1 MGGPWNWDKLAA
13 ENWCPVINV
22 HNGRLYTYRN
32 NINSLCLLGDA
43 CQFARQACRSQ
54 TASWCS
60 SGPGKVPWPTAWEPW
75 VTEWVRLYHV
85 NVITRN
91 HQRSNNYAEAS
102 IRIMKDTLLN
112 RTKAF
117 NVVALVE
124 YCNVIWEQW
133 SWFWRQ
139 RRSFCHVR
147 AKSAVLTQELTGR
160 NDVEKSATTVNSV
173 MLDCVWR
180 PVLNFII
187 RRRNTRLCI
196 A

>member
-1 MGGPWNWDKLAA
+1 MHANSHDKLAEA
-13 ENWCPVINV
+13 IQQVDALQDQEKFRD
-22 HNGRLYTYRN
+22 RLHGN
-32 NINSLCLLGDA
+32 LEW
-43 CQFARQACRSQ
+43 Q
-54 TASWCS
+54 
-60 SGPGKVPWPTAWEPW
+60 SGWGCTMLMWSHAT
-75 VTEWVRLYHV
+75 T
-85 NVITRN
+85 
-91 HQRSNNYAEAS
+91 NNYAEAS

-147 AKSAVLTQELTGR
+147 AKSAVLAQELTGR